1 MCIDMNNIYLTA
13 CLFSSRCLYFYLCAF
28 LTAGLYVDNVSASTH
43 FVSFSVYTAGFQL
56 SEWIRLNERT
66 NATVIVTHMHTQKG
80 RGYFTIIDSVCEH

>member
-1 MCIDMNNIYLTA
+1 MNNIYLTA
-13 CLFSSRCLYFYLCAF
+13 CLFSSRSLDFYLCAF

-66 NATVIVTHMHTQKG
+66 NATVIVTHAHTE
-80 RGYFTIIDSVCEH
+80 RPWVLYHNR